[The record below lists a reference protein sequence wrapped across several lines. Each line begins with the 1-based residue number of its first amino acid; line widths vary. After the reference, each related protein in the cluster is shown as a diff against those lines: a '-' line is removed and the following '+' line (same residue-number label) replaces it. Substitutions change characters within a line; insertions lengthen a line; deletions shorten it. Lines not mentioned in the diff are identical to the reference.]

1 MQIRLLFAAL
11 IAATP
16 ILALSPAAFPASDD
30 PACVRATAGARQVQ
44 RKFMSLMR
52 QRDDEGD
59 RNLAAHAVPRVRS
72 REVKQVSE
80 RELCEKAR
88 EAYRHAVRDDS
99 SDGKV
104 HIIHIG
110 GRFIVVDPD
119 LVRGSRQHLVTF
131 DSSFTRPLAVV
142 TD

>member
-1 MQIRLLFAAL
+1 MQNRLFFAAL
-11 IAATP
+11 VAATP
-16 ILALSPAAFPASDD
+16 ILALSPAAFPASGD
-30 PACVRATAGARQVQ
+30 PACVRATAG
-44 RKFMSLMR
+44 
-52 QRDDEGD
+52 
-59 RNLAAHAVPRVRS
+59 
-72 REVKQVSE
+72 
-80 RELCEKAR
+80 AR

-99 SDGKV
+99 PGGKV

-119 LVRGSRQHLVTF
+119 LVRDRRQQLVTF

>member
-1 MQIRLLFAAL
+1 
-11 IAATP
+11 
-16 ILALSPAAFPASDD
+16 
-30 PACVRATAGARQVQ
+30 
-44 RKFMSLMR
+44 MSLMR
-52 QRDDEGD
+52 QRGHESDS
-59 RNLAAHAVPRVRS
+59 NLAAYAIPRVRS
-72 REVKQVSE
+72 REVKQVSD

-99 SDGKV
+99 PGGKV

-119 LVRGSRQHLVTF
+119 LVRDRRQQLVTF